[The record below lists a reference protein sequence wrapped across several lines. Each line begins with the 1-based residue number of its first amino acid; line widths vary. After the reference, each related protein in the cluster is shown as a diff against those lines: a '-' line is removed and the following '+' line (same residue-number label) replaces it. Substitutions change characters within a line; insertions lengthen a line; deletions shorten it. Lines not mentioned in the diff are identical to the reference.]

1 MKKILMF
8 TGAILGITLLCNT
21 KALAYDGN
29 YNPVSV
35 KNEQTYEETTDVQRN
50 YTGIVKSG
58 DKLVYVEIGRAH
70 V

>member
-50 YTGIVKSG
+50 SLKRTMSVIDLFSESLW
-58 DKLVYVEIGRAH
+58 LV
-70 V
+70 

>member
-1 MKKILMF
+1 MF

-35 KNEQTYEETTDVQRN
+35 KMSRHMKKQQMFNVITQE
-50 YTGIVKSG
+50 
-58 DKLVYVEIGRAH
+58 
-70 V
+70 